1 MTTRVLKRRSVQE
14 RTRSERTSS
23 CTLSKYG
30 LLNTRRF
37 PLPSKIG
44 AEKSLVRF
52 YTHQPKNV
60 KYDVDYFW
68 AARQSPN
75 RNIEQPA
82 LSGGTGVGGW
92 LSFVCPD
99 DYFDRLPLKV
109 FLRKNTGYTTLCL
122 KTEFVL

>member
-1 MTTRVLKRRSVQE
+1 TRVLKRRSVQE

-52 YTHQPKNV
+52 YTHQPNNV
-60 KYDVDYFW
+60 KYTVDYFRVTHSPLTETLSSPRCP
-68 AARQSPN
+68 AAR
-75 RNIEQPA
+75 A
-82 LSGGTGVGGW
+82 LAAGFH
-92 LSFVCPD
+92 LFVPMIILTDC
-99 DYFDRLPLKV
+99 R
-109 FLRKNTGYTTLCL
+109 
-122 KTEFVL
+122 